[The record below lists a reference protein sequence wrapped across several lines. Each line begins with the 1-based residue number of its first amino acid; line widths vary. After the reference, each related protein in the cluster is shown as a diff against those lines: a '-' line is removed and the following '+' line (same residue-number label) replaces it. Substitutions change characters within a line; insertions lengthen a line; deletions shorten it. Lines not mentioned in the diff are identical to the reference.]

1 MTMPTTV
8 PTSAPINASTTASPP
23 GAASVSARSATA
35 PTPLPLDSAQ
45 PFIFR
50 RLITPELI
58 DASGLLSERGC
69 ITLCESAR
77 IELQAQIGWF
87 SHKFLAQSQLNVV
100 LARLS
105 AARAIGAEATVDATA
120 AANTAGAKVNAPPQG
135 EIVGA
140 AAPRLFEYVWL
151 VVWISKLSMGSI
163 ALTHEIYGVSGAL
176 YYRQRIMEGCFNV
189 ALQQVAPLTA
199 EMLACGAQAQLPR
212 GWSMSSDLLARCK
225 DSTPAETSASALTLL
240 LAPQALPVT
249 SAPVVLPAALQIAL
263 QAADAAFIYQA
274 RINYSQTQCRHSQ
287 LYEANLPL
295 LCEQAWCYY
304 LSALGLLPQPGTP
317 CPWRVTELAGTIHQL
332 PRISQVVTIA
342 LAPPVLPVAPLKPR
356 QAAAAV
362 ALSWQLWCEDGS
374 LSYEQHAQLELSAP
388 LLAALSAVR
397 SRAGES

>member
-8 PTSAPINASTTASPP
+8 PTNAPTNASPP
-23 GAASVSARSATA
+23 WAASVPTRSAAA
-35 PTPLPLDSAQ
+35 PSPLPADSAQ

-58 DASGLLSERGC
+58 DAKGLLSERGC

-105 AARAIGAEATVDATA
+105 AVRAIGAEALAEATDTVMDAALNAVPDA
-120 AANTAGAKVNAPPQG
+120 AHAVRAADNTPPHG

-151 VVWISKLSMGSI
+151 VVWISKLSAGSV
-163 ALTHEIYGVSGAL
+163 ALTHEIYGASGDL
-176 YYRQRIMEGCFNV
+176 YYRQLIMEGCFHV
-189 ALQQVAPLTA
+189 GLQQVAPLTA
-199 EMLACGAQAQLPR
+199 AMLACGAQALLPR
-212 GWSMSSDLLARCK
+212 NWSMSPDLFARCAVP
-225 DSTPAETSASALTLL
+225 TPAKSAASALTLL
-240 LAPQALPVT
+240 LAPQTLPLNK
-249 SAPVVLPAALQIAL
+249 APVAPHAAG
-263 QAADAAFIYQA
+263 AAFVYLA

-287 LYEANLPL
+287 LYEANLPI

-304 LSALGLLPQPGTP
+304 LSAQGLQPQPGTP
-317 CPWRVTELAGTIHQL
+317 CPWRVTELTGTIHQL

-342 LAPPVLPVAPLKPR
+342 LMAPVLAPPPMAAPLEPP
-356 QAAAAV
+356 QV
-362 ALSWQLWCEDGS
+362 ALSWRLWQEDGT
-374 LSYEQHAQLELSAP
+374 LLYEQQAQLELSAP
-388 LLAALSAVR
+388 LFAALSAVR
-397 SRAGES
+397 STAGES

>member
-1 MTMPTTV
+1 MTVSTTV

-23 GAASVSARSATA
+23 WAASVPTRSAAA
-35 PTPLPLDSAQ
+35 PSPLPADSAQ

-50 RLITPELI
+50 RLLTPELI
-58 DASGLLSERGC
+58 DAKGLLSERGC

-77 IELQAQIGWF
+77 IELQAHIGWF
-87 SHKFLAQSQLNVV
+87 SYKFLAQSQLNVV

-120 AANTAGAKVNAPPQG
+120 AANTAGAKVNAPPHG

-151 VVWISKLSMGSI
+151 VVWISKLSVGSI
-163 ALTHEIYGVSGAL
+163 ALTHEIYGTSGAL
-176 YYRQRIMEGCFNV
+176 YYRQRIMEGCFHV
-189 ALQQVAPLTA
+189 GLQQVAPLTA
-199 EMLACGAQAQLPR
+199 EMLACGAQALLPR
-212 GWSMSSDLLARCK
+212 NWSMSPDLFARCAVP
-225 DSTPAETSASALTLL
+225 TPAKSAASALTLL
-240 LAPQALPVT
+240 LAPQALPLNK
-249 SAPVVLPAALQIAL
+249 APVAPHAAG
-263 QAADAAFIYQA
+263 AAFVYRA

-304 LSALGLLPQPGTP
+304 LSAQGLLPQPGTP
-317 CPWRVTELAGTIHQL
+317 CPWRVTELTGTIHQL

-362 ALSWQLWCEDGS
+362 ALSWQLWCEDGT
-374 LSYEQHAQLELSAP
+374 LSYEQQAHFELSAP

>member
-8 PTSAPINASTTASPP
+8 PTNAPTNASPP
-23 GAASVSARSATA
+23 WAASVPTRAAAA
-35 PTPLPLDSAQ
+35 PSPLPADSAQ

-50 RLITPELI
+50 RLLTPELI
-58 DASGLLSERGC
+58 DAKGLLSERGC

-77 IELQAQIGWF
+77 IELQAHIGWF

-120 AANTAGAKVNAPPQG
+120 AATADATAAATAAGATANASAHG

-151 VVWISKLSMGSI
+151 VVWISKLSVGSI

-176 YYRQRIMEGCFNV
+176 YYRQRIMEGCFHV
-189 ALQQVAPLTA
+189 GLQQVAPLTA
-199 EMLACGAQAQLPR
+199 EMLACGAQALLPR
-212 GWSMSSDLLARCK
+212 NWSMSPDLFARCAVP
-225 DSTPAETSASALTLL
+225 TPAKSAASALMLL
-240 LAPQALPVT
+240 LAPQALPLNK
-249 SAPVVLPAALQIAL
+249 APVAPHAAG
-263 QAADAAFIYQA
+263 AAFVYRA

-304 LSALGLLPQPGTP
+304 LSAQGLLPQPGTP
-317 CPWRVTELAGTIHQL
+317 CPWRVTELTGTIHQL

-342 LAPPVLPVAPLKPR
+342 LAPPVLPVAPLKP
-356 QAAAAV
+356 QPAAAAV
-362 ALSWQLWCEDGS
+362 ALSWQLWCEDGT
-374 LSYEQHAQLELSAP
+374 LSYEQQAHFELSAP

-397 SRAGES
+397 SRADES

>member
-8 PTSAPINASTTASPP
+8 PTNESPP
-23 GAASVSARSATA
+23 WAANVPARSAAA
-35 PTPLPLDSAQ
+35 PAPLPLDRAQ

-77 IELQAQIGWF
+77 IELQAHIGWF

-105 AARAIGAEATVDATA
+105 AARAIGAAVTATA
-120 AANTAGAKVNAPPQG
+120 ADATVNAPPHG

-140 AAPRLFEYVWL
+140 AVPRLFEYVWL
-151 VVWISKLSMGSI
+151 VVWISKLSVGSI

-176 YYRQRIMEGCFNV
+176 YYRQRIMEGCFHV
-189 ALQQVAPLTA
+189 GLQQVAPLTA
-199 EMLACGAQAQLPR
+199 EMLACGAQALLPR
-212 GWSMSSDLLARCK
+212 NWSMSPDLFARCAVP
-225 DSTPAETSASALTLL
+225 TPAKSAASALTLL
-240 LAPQALPVT
+240 LAPQALPLNK
-249 SAPVVLPAALQIAL
+249 APVAPHAAG
-263 QAADAAFIYQA
+263 AAFVYRA

-304 LSALGLLPQPGTP
+304 LSAQGLLPQPGTP

-362 ALSWQLWCEDGS
+362 ALSWQLWCEDGT

-397 SRAGES
+397 SRADES

>member
-8 PTSAPINASTTASPP
+8 PTNAPPP
-23 GAASVSARSATA
+23 WAASVPTRSAAA
-35 PTPLPLDSAQ
+35 PSPLPADSAQ

-50 RLITPELI
+50 RLLTPELI
-58 DASGLLSERGC
+58 DAKGLLSERGC

-77 IELQAQIGWF
+77 IELQAHIGWF
-87 SHKFLAQSQLNVV
+87 SYKFLAQSQLNVV

-120 AANTAGAKVNAPPQG
+120 AANTAGAKVNAPPHG

-151 VVWISKLSMGSI
+151 VVWISKLSVGSI
-163 ALTHEIYGVSGAL
+163 ALTHEIYGVSGEL
-176 YYRQRIMEGCFNV
+176 YYCQRIMEGCFHV
-189 ALQQVAPLTA
+189 GLQQVAPLTA
-199 EMLACGAQAQLPR
+199 EMLSCGAQALLPR
-212 GWSMSSDLLARCK
+212 GWSLSSDLLTRCM

-240 LAPQALPVT
+240 LAPQALPLNK
-249 SAPVVLPAALQIAL
+249 APVAPHAAG
-263 QAADAAFIYQA
+263 AAFVYRA

-287 LYEANLPL
+287 LYEANLPI

-304 LSALGLLPQPGTP
+304 LSAQGLLPQPGTP
-317 CPWRVTELAGTIHQL
+317 CPWRVTELTGTIHQL

-342 LAPPVLPVAPLKPR
+342 LAPPPPM
-356 QAAAAV
+356 AAQPPQV
-362 ALSWQLWCEDGS
+362 ALSWQLWCEDGT
-374 LSYEQHAQLELSAP
+374 LSYEQQAQFELSAP

-397 SRAGES
+397 SRADES